1 MLTRPSRM
9 HAAGNT
15 YMCGSSNGNFE
26 GHAIPLR
33 YTTSGDVF
41 PSDVWVMKFGPDGVR
56 HWIRFIAS
64 LYHEECTD
72 MAVDAGTTHS
82 HACTSDAVAVSR
94 KRDCLWLDQ
103 GRAQQQSA
111 QRRRSVS
118 CRSAPAENRACAQ
131 ATTDGSRS

>member
-1 MLTRPSRM
+1 MLTRPSRTL
-9 HAAGNT
+9 AAGNT

-72 MAVDAGTTHS
+72 MAVDAGTAPL
-82 HACTSDAVAVSR
+82 HACTFDLAAVSR
-94 KRDCLWLDQ
+94 KRDCLRLDQ
-103 GRAQQQSA
+103 RHAQQQSA

-118 CRSAPAENRACAQ
+118 CRSARAETRACAQ
-131 ATTDGSRS
+131 ATTDGSQS